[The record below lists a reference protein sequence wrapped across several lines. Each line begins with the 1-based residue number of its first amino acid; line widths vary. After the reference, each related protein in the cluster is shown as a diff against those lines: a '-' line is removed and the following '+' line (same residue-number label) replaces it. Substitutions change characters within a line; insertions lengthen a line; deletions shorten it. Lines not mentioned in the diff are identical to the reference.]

1 MLAHER
7 KKHHIRQKRKQ
18 HGHHIEPGEG
28 AFHVQCLL
36 VLYCC
41 IRDTVVLWQA
51 WFKVAWLQDKKEQ
64 DIKHVYGYLTFL
76 LLISW
81 EECCNLKVVRKRMT
95 SGLTGKFLLSSL
107 RSCHMLTNRF
117 RFSWSNSRCTDTFLF
132 LLASRRSQSSST
144 SLKLSTTI
152 ARAYRHVVMSYW
164 GITLPNTCSDRDHSH
179 CLSSQD
185 PALGF
190 YFTCAGMH
198 GIFLFT
204 CTNIH
209 KETDTSR
216 HTSLAFLMN
225 CLTRSFMPAALQSE
239 GKKTWII
246 CLTNTGPLDFTSNK
260 KEQKKTV
267 NSSELQQKAQLY
279 IAPKMCTDLQRI

>member
-1 MLAHER
+1 MYSVCLCCTVASEILWFSGR
-7 KKHHIRQKRKQ
+7 LDLRL
-18 HGHHIEPGEG
+18 HGYKI
-28 AFHVQCLL
+28 
-36 VLYCC
+36 
-41 IRDTVVLWQA
+41 
-51 WFKVAWLQDKKEQ
+51 KKEQ

-76 LLISW
+76 LLISS

-152 ARAYRHVVMSYW
+152 ARAYRHVVMSCW
-164 GITLPNTCSDRDHSH
+164 GITLPNTCSHRDHSH

-198 GIFLFT
+198 AIFLFT

-209 KETDTSR
+209 KETHR
-216 HTSLAFLMN
+216 HIQAYQFSLSDELPNQVFHASCSAVWGEENLNHLFN
-225 CLTRSFMPAALQSE
+225 QHRTARFHVYE
-239 GKKTWII
+239 
-246 CLTNTGPLDFTSNK
+246 
-260 KEQKKTV
+260 KEQKKTI
-267 NSSELQQKAQLY
+267 NSSELQQKAQKY
-279 IAPKMCTDLQRI
+279 IAPKMCTDLERI